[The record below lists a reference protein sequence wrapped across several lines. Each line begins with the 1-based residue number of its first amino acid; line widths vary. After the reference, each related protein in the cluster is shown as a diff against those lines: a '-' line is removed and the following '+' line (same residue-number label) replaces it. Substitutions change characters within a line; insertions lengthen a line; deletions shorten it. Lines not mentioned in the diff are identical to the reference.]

1 MRTFVPVPR
10 GGNVPLRASQLF
22 LLCVSLEVF
31 ATPTRRYHGW
41 MLIHPSTLRVPL
53 PTIERV
59 LARRFGTLASPPP
72 PVFGLPWGPISLATK
87 FVVRLIP
94 QVNRPFTD
102 FRKFP
107 RSISVKSIV
116 AVMSQMRDATR
127 NLAIATKTRKSFATN
142 FGNKLDPLHS

>member
-1 MRTFVPVPR
+1 MLYLYSFRSQFSVV
-10 GGNVPLRASQLF
+10 GGFLF
-22 LLCVSLEVF
+22 
-31 ATPTRRYHGW
+31 T
-41 MLIHPSTLRVPL
+41 
-53 PTIERV
+53 
-59 LARRFGTLASPPP
+59 P
-72 PVFGLPWGPISLATK
+72 PVGDSKLRWLLPNFVTITFATK
-87 FVVRLIP
+87 FIVRLIP

-102 FRKFP
+102 FRRLT